1 MDQPLCFIETNV
13 GHGYAAEAGDVANN
27 WHTFRGK
34 GLATTVVGVAVRTDR
49 CFIIVSAWIMYCS
62 KHACSL

>member
-1 MDQPLCFIETNV
+1 M
-13 GHGYAAEAGDVANN
+13 A
-27 WHTFRGK
+27 K